1 MATAPKPAAKSGK
14 GPNLQAVPASE
25 DGAAAPG
32 KSGKKKLI
40 FIVLALVLG
49 LAGGGFAAWHFLGAK
64 QDKHAEGKAAAPAVD
79 HSQPPVFIVMEP
91 FTVNLQTEGV
101 EQFLQVSF
109 TLQTFEQAQVELI
122 KLYMPQVRSRLL
134 LLLSSKKASDILNA
148 EGKKKLAEEIMAQVN
163 EPFAKGMPKQ
173 SVADVFFT
181 SFVIQ

>member
-1 MATAPKPAAKSGK
+1 MATAPKPAAKSGAK
-14 GPNLQAVPASE
+14 GPNLQAVPVGE

-49 LAGGGFAAWHFLGAK
+49 LAGGGFGAWHFLGAK
-64 QDKHAEGKAAAPAVD
+64 QDKHAESKAAAAVD

-91 FTVNLQTEGV
+91 FTVNLQTDGI

-109 TLQTFEQAQVELI
+109 TLQTFDQAQVELI

-134 LLLSSKKASDILNA
+134 LLLSSKKASDILTA
-148 EGKKKLAEEIMAQVN
+148 DGKKKLADEITAQVN

-173 SVADVFFT
+173 TVSNVFFT